1 MNERIKAGSDIHA
14 GDGGYGIGTKE
25 NYDAF
30 VKVRNKSL
38 AAARIRRLAEQATTY
53 IEPTSNSGEGWIF
66 DKQKFAELIV
76 RECMEQVW
84 YTREDGI
91 NGNISEV
98 IKDRIKQHFG
108 VDGMSTEDKKTLIK
122 ELLGVKND

>member
-38 AAARIRRLAEQATTY
+38 AAARIRRLAEQAGMTD
-53 IEPTSNSGEGWIF
+53 
-66 DKQKFAELIV
+66 DKYGMFFAKDKHDEDGVDLEKFAELIV
-76 RECMEQVW
+76 RECIKSIQSDMD
-84 YTREDGI
+84 RETM
-91 NGNISEV
+91 NGTISLAKHAGMVSAKTV
-98 IKDRIKQHFG
+98 IKKHFG
-108 VDGMSTEDKKTLIK
+108 VE
-122 ELLGVKND
+122 E

>member
-38 AAARIRRLAEQATTY
+38 AAARIRRLAEQARMYALTL
-53 IEPTSNSGEGWIF
+53 ENRVDDCNDVFE
-66 DKQKFAELIV
+66 QKFAELIV
-76 RECMEQVW
+76 RECADVAADHDALDIYEEI
-84 YTREDGI
+84 RE
-91 NGNISEV
+91 
-98 IKDRIKQHFG
+98 HFG
-108 VDGMSTEDKKTLIK
+108 VE
-122 ELLGVKND
+122 E